1 MAEAADTS
9 VGIADADGVV
19 AKLKGNGVLEKLRT
33 QAIQRLE
40 HDEGLR
46 HSIEQ
51 AVRSSKTLASWSEK
65 QPNRQ
70 LTSDLHSEL
79 GTELSREALRAL
91 WRVLS
96 EPEAGLTQQID
107 DAIRAAM
114 CERHAALLQHTGD
127 HEPR

>member
-40 HDEGLR
+40 HDVRLCPVSFTVSCPMKPSKGGGHGLPATCGTAVVACMQEGLR

-79 GTELSREALRAL
+79 GCA
-91 WRVLS
+91 
-96 EPEAGLTQQID
+96 AGKVVATQ
-107 DAIRAAM
+107 A
-114 CERHAALLQHTGD
+114 
-127 HEPR
+127 